1 MLAYNVT
8 TPVVNI
14 HWVHGPED
22 QGETRNSHEERAG
35 LLVLVRHN
43 MSAVD
48 GELVDDNQVGSA
60 RHGVPSPLRATLD
73 RKGSKEAGQNHDN
86 VSDDSDEDVGT
97 GQPSEQAKI
106 QEKEWGRHAPVNIA
120 CPVDLAI
127 DDSII
132 GEVLV
137 VMVDLD
143 LVLGYTSFDGHSI
156 VRQGS
161 EGRDEGRDDVEHAFL
176 LRCFSIH
183 ESWNARERVLT
194 TGTRKAM
201 A

>member
-1 MLAYNVT
+1 MLAYKVT

-22 QGETRNSHEERAG
+22 QGETRNGHEECAS
-35 LLVLVRHN
+35 LLVLARDN

-48 GELVDDNQVGSA
+48 GELVDDNQIGSA
-60 RHGVPSPLRATLD
+60 RHSVPSPLRATLGG
-73 RKGSKEAGQNHDN
+73 KGSKEAGHDHDDI
-86 VSDDSDEDVGT
+86 SDDSNENVGT

-106 QEKEWGRHAPVNIA
+106 QQKEWGRETPVDIA

-127 DDSII
+127 DNRVI

-143 LVLGYTSFDGHSI
+143 LVLGDTSFDGHS
-156 VRQGS
+156 VVGQRS

-176 LRCFSIH
+176 LYYLSAC
-183 ESWNARERVLT
+183 ESWNGREHVLT

-201 A
+201 P